1 MIKWKLPSPDEPGF
15 LRRRRELTLLLD
27 AEPTPENLEAIMDFL
42 EPYVK
47 AQKGKSRKDILL
59 DASKVEYGIGV
70 LSILGYGNS
79 VPDPKGESS
88 GDL

>member
-79 VPDPKGESS
+79 VPDPKGGSS